1 MSGRLPPA
9 YRPPPD
15 AHPGIGVQ
23 ARLGATSPQEVHIHQ
38 RSASVESTSSHTS
51 SEVRRLHMI
60 PMDGGVRPLG
70 LQQNNSSDQ
79 SLNNSLDGSIG
90 SGWSLDKIQR
100 SMEQKANT
108 FDNMLTPLQEGVEA
122 TPTPDHMT
130 RVNDTPALMKAVP
143 VKAPKPPTLP
153 KPPPAVAA
161 KPHQR
166 LPKTTSPPPDIV
178 PITTGY
184 HGYRSSNHSN
194 HDHNSARHSNSG
206 RYDHNHHHSNSS
218 SHNSCSSNDED
229 PASIAIN
236 KKRPKVPD
244 LTTMDPR
251 KPKLKVK
258 KVPRS
263 VWQPRPMNGAIQSS
277 SSESDSDGSDYSV
290 DTVVGP
296 GDTSTL
302 RSAHV

>member
-1 MSGRLPPA
+1 
-9 YRPPPD
+9 
-15 AHPGIGVQ
+15 
-23 ARLGATSPQEVHIHQ
+23 
-38 RSASVESTSSHTS
+38 
-51 SEVRRLHMI
+51 
-60 PMDGGVRPLG
+60 MDGGVRPFA
-70 LQQNNSSDQ
+70 LQQNNSSDH
-79 SLNNSLDGSIG
+79 SLNNSLDGSIE

-100 SMEQKANT
+100 SMEQKANV
-108 FDNMLTPLQEGVEA
+108 FDSMLAPLQEGVEA

-130 RVNDTPALMKAVP
+130 PVKDTSAPLKVVP
-143 VKAPKPPTLP
+143 VKVPKPPTLP

-161 KPHQR
+161 KPHQKF
-166 LPKTTSPPPDIV
+166 PKTTSPPPDIV
-178 PITTGY
+178 PTTGY
-184 HGYRSSNHSN
+184 HTNGHHHSN
-194 HDHNSARHSNSG
+194 HNGIHHGNSSD
-206 RYDHNHHHSNSS
+206 RYESQHSNSS
-218 SHNSCSSNDED
+218 SHQSYSSGEED
-229 PASIAIN
+229 PTSIAIN

-263 VWQPRPMNGAIQSS
+263 VWQPRPMNRAIQSS
-277 SSESDSDGSDYSV
+277 SSESESDDGSDYSV